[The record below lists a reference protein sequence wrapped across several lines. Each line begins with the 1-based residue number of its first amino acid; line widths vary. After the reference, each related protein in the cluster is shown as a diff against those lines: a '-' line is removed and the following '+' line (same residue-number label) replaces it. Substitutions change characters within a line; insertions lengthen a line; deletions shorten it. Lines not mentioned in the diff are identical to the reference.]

1 MISFSHFASFKI
13 IRISLA
19 FLELVC
25 VRPESGFTVLFY
37 TVIFLEILTLH
48 CLFLLASHLF
58 IHLSTL
64 CLKDFTTTGQEKI
77 TIITQTAE
85 VQKARLF
92 LVAKELLQTERYFV
106 FLLQCISFSFSR

>member
-1 MISFSHFASFKI
+1 M
-13 IRISLA
+13 
-19 FLELVC
+19 
-25 VRPESGFTVLFY
+25 RPESGFTVLFY

-77 TIITQTAE
+77 TIITQTAK
-85 VQKARLF
+85 V
-92 LVAKELLQTERYFV
+92 LLKYKKQDYFW
-106 FLLQCISFSFSR
+106 